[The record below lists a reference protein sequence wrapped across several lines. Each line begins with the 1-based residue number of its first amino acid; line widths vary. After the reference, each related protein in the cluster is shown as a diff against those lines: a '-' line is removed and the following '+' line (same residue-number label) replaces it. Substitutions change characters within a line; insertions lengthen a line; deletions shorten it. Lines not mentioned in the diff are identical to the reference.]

1 MKTDLKLLVVSALAA
16 QALALQASA
25 QDVAFGAGIY
35 ADHCVACHGQLG
47 AGDGIVGE
55 LFAHRPANL
64 RLLSKE
70 NNGVFPTD
78 RVIEAIYGR
87 ADIPGHGQSKMPIWG
102 DYFMTE
108 ALNGPAIDPAD
119 AAMITQGRVL
129 SVVSYL
135 QSLQL
140 E

>member
-1 MKTDLKLLVVSALAA
+1 MKKDFRLLVASALAA
-16 QALALQASA
+16 QALGVQAMA
-25 QDVAFGAGIY
+25 QDVAFGATIF

-55 LFAHRPANL
+55 LFANRPANL
-64 RLLSKE
+64 RHLSKA
-70 NNGVFPTD
+70 NNGVFPTE

-119 AAMITQGRVL
+119 AAMIAQGRVL

-135 QSLQL
+135 ISLQI